1 MSFLHTY
8 NNKAAAA
15 RTPAPIPAATLA
27 APLTVW
33 CWMTTEDGAAA
44 LEEVKETLMV
54 EVVTVVLP
62 AEDLAEVTAGLA
74 EETAG
79 LAEET
84 AGLAE
89 EVAGLAEEVAGLEI
103 QVSQTVEVVVC
114 MLVTVEVPFLNRED
128 SGQ

>member
-1 MSFLHTY
+1 
-8 NNKAAAA
+8 
-15 RTPAPIPAATLA
+15 
-27 APLTVW
+27 
-33 CWMTTEDGAAA
+33 MTTEDGAAA

-79 LAEET
+79 LAEE
-84 AGLAE
+84 AGLA

>member
-79 LAEET
+79 LAEE
-84 AGLAE
+84 AGLA

>member
-8 NNKAAAA
+8 NNKAAEA

-79 LAEET
+79 LAEE
-84 AGLAE
+84 
-89 EVAGLAEEVAGLEI
+89 VAGLAEEVAGLEI